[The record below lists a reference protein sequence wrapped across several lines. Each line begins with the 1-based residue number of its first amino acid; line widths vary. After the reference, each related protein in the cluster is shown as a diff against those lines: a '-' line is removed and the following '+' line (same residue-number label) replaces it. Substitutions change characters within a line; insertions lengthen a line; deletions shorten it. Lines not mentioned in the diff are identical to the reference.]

1 VKGLFRYRNSP
12 FITFLYLHPTH
23 LSGTSLELTMSDDE
37 QQQQQTTQDN
47 EPKQEDAN
55 STINIKVLS
64 LSLYL
69 LTLAIFNPAWA

>member
-1 VKGLFRYRNSP
+1 
-12 FITFLYLHPTH
+12 
-23 LSGTSLELTMSDDE
+23 MSDDE